1 MGEWTPAYR
10 VLQFITLG
18 QVAMCATVTVSGLVG
33 GTQYHPNPIDESNVG
48 AALIFA
54 GIMFGVLG
62 AGLAWFM
69 FLVNRQAVMARLGVL
84 LAEVIFTAL
93 CILFFS
99 PVAVVFGAI
108 AAIACLLLPVSKR
121 AR

>member
-1 MGEWTPAYR
+1 MGEWTSAYR

-18 QVAMCATVTVSGLVG
+18 QVAMCATVAVAGLLG
-33 GTQYHPNPIDESNVG
+33 GVRYHPNPIDESNVG

-69 FLVNRQAVMARLGVL
+69 VLVNRQAAMARAGVL
-84 LAEVIFTAL
+84 VAEIIFTAL

-99 PVAVVFGAI
+99 PVAVIFGAI
-108 AAIACLLLPVSKR
+108 AAIACLLLPASKR